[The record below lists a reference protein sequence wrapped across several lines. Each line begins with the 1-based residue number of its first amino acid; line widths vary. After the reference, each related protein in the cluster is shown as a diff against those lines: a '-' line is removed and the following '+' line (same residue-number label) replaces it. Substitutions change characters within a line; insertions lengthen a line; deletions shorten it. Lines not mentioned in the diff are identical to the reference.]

1 MRDYLKISELKNRLY
16 KAVDSTSI
24 SSPRCKE
31 ERKSDGSYY
40 VSVKLVLQDENNY
53 PVLFEKNFYEEQ
65 ELEEFIVTL
74 EKLKTISSSKK
85 HNVQIIS
92 DTSYFKIYID
102 GEETKKSSL
111 EYYAR
116 DSEYKVRS
124 DITAL
129 MGDLSAPLRET
140 ATVYRRIN
148 DENDNI
154 KRCEDLIREVK
165 QADPSTAKKIVGKRT
180 PIGAY
185 ASITAF
191 GDVYVIDFEKIAT
204 LEHQRAAGSKTSTE
218 ALKVE
223 MQNIQ
228 RALESGKRIE
238 FNYYDVVD
246 KLKYEDFLAVKNFL
260 INLSQVIEKI
270 QSKGIV
276 TLSDRKEYFEHLQTS
291 INKAVEIPKTAPE
304 TIANIETKRSYET
317 LSYLITTQD
326 VGYSYGE
333 YASYNHGPFDREMDH
348 SAQVFADIQREQN
361 EKLTQDEKDAVI
373 IYKTILYRPINKVIS
388 FLRENNLTL
397 QDALT
402 MPEVKEQIIEMI
414 AEKYDEYIK
423 RKQQLDE
430 SPFRFLDRNRGRN
443 PKSVERLFSQF
454 KNETPTKTEWTILT
468 LNAIPI
474 LERALS
480 KVTTKEDIVVYRG
493 TTGISLEEDK
503 RILSTSLS
511 LNVAREF
518 ATNEERKKNP
528 YSVPT
533 ICQIVIPKGSPLIV
547 FSDDFYTDRYAEGQV
562 FNDPQREIII
572 DPIHYNFK
580 SKYIRCG
587 ANQNG
592 LATRINY
599 EAIPL
604 QPELTLEDKP
614 TL

>member
-1 MRDYLKISELKNRLY
+1 MDNYLRICELKNRLI
-16 KAVDSTSI
+16 KATESTSI
-24 SSPRCKE
+24 QDPKCRE
-31 ERKSDGSYY
+31 ERLDNGSYFI
-40 VSVKLVLQDENNY
+40 KLKLILQDENSS
-53 PVLFEKNFYEEQ
+53 PVLFERNFYNEKEF
-65 ELEEFIVTL
+65 EEFIICL
-74 EKLKTISSSKK
+74 ERLKIVSSSQK

-92 DTSYFKIYID
+92 DTNYFKIYID
-102 GEETKKSSL
+102 GEETKPESL

-116 DSEYKVRS
+116 DSEYKIRS
-124 DITAL
+124 DISGL

-140 ATVYRRIN
+140 STTYRRIN

-154 KRCEDLIREVK
+154 KRCEELIHEV
-165 QADPSTAKKIVGKRT
+165 QQSDTSTAKKIINKRT

-185 ASITAF
+185 ASIALYS
-191 GDVYVIDFEKIAT
+191 DAYIIDLEKIAT
-204 LEHQRAAGSKTSTE
+204 LEHQRKVGSKTSTE

-228 RALESGKRIE
+228 RALESGKRVE
-238 FNYYDVVD
+238 FNFYEVID
-246 KLKYEDFLAVKNFL
+246 KLNYEDFLAIKHFL
-260 INLSQVIEKI
+260 INLSKVVEKI
-270 QSKGIV
+270 QAKGIM
-276 TLSDRKEYFEHLQTS
+276 TLSDRKEYFNNLQS
-291 INKAVEIPKTAPE
+291 LINKAIETPKTAVE
-304 TIANIETKRSYET
+304 EIKAIETKRSYET

-333 YASYNHGPFDREMDH
+333 YGSYNHGTFNREMDH
-348 SAQVFADIQREQN
+348 SDKVFADIQREQN

-397 QDALT
+397 QEALT

-423 RKQQLDE
+423 RKQQIE
-430 SPFRFLDRNRGRN
+430 SSPFRFLDRGRN
-443 PKSVERLFSQF
+443 PRSIERLFSQF
-454 KNETPTKTEWTILT
+454 TNETPTKTEWTILT

-518 ATNEERKKNP
+518 AANEERKKNP
-528 YSVPT
+528 YGIPT
-533 ICQIVIPKGSPLIV
+533 ICQIIIPKGSPLII
-547 FSDDFYTDRYAEGQV
+547 FSDDFYTDRYVEGQV

-572 DPIHYNFK
+572 DPIHFNFK

-587 ANQNG
+587 ANQHG

-604 QPELTLEDKP
+604 EPELTLEDKP